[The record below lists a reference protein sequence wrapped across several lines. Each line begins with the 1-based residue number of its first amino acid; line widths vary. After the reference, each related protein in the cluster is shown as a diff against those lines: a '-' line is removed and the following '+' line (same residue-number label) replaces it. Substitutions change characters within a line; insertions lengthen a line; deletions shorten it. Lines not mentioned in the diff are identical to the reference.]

1 MRTFCSRTLAIAA
14 AVLLAACGGGGDGAP
29 PPPPSQVRITM
40 ANQDAVTL
48 TSLVA
53 VSAFD
58 GLPGIHIAVAPAPVR
73 PAQAGAATAA
83 HRAGLTHAL
92 IQALGSQLRSPAPAD
107 VVRPLD
113 AGANVPCGVSGSVDM
128 ALADRDSSGTITPGD
143 VLSMTF
149 NQCMYVPGSSYNGLM
164 AMTLDT
170 VSVSS
175 TGFDVTGTMVFQ
187 QLAMVDE
194 FLSLTM
200 TGVTHTRL
208 AEAHVANGA
217 NELGN
222 YTVTADGLTL
232 AAAAPGYADRI
243 AYSTGFNY
251 AETGFVAA
259 AGSGLNDQGTIRAGG
274 EYRSEA
280 LGGTLMLATVTDFRF
295 DSTVDYPLDGQ
306 MTATGLDN
314 TMLGLA
320 ATGGP
325 QARVDVCDDG
335 DGVWEATKMVDWDML

>member
-58 GLPGIHIAVAPAPVR
+58 GLPGIHIATAPAPVR
-73 PAQAGAATAA
+73 PAQAGAATSA
-83 HRAGLTHAL
+83 HRAGLTHTL
-92 IQALGSQLRSPAPAD
+92 IQALGTQLRATAPVD
-107 VVRPLD
+107 LVRPLD

-128 ALADRDSSGTITPGD
+128 TLADRDNSGTMSPGD
-143 VLSMTF
+143 VLSMAF
-149 NQCMYVPGSSYNGLM
+149 NQCVYVPGSSYNGLM
-164 AMTLDT
+164 ALTFAT
-170 VSVSS
+170 VTAGTS
-175 TGFDVTGTMVFQ
+175 GFDVTGTMIFQ
-187 QLAMVDE
+187 QLAMIDGS
-194 FLSLTM
+194 LSLTM
-200 TGVTHTRL
+200 TGVTNAHL
-208 AEAHVANGA
+208 AEVHVVNGA

-222 YTVTADGLTL
+222 YTATADGLAL
-232 AAAAPGYADRI
+232 VVNAPGYADRI
-243 AYSTGFNY
+243 AYSPGFNY
-251 AETGFVAA
+251 VETGFVAA
-259 AGSGLNDQGTIRAGG
+259 AGSGLVDQGTLRAGG
-274 EYRSEA
+274 EFRSDA
-280 LGGTLMLATVTDFRF
+280 LGGTLMLATVSDFRF
-295 DSTVDYPLDGQ
+295 DSTVDYPLEGQ

-325 QARVDVCDDG
+325 QARIDVCDDG
-335 DGVWEATKMVDWDML
+335 DGVWEATRIVDWDSL